1 MTPAELQAYLHERIP
16 LSHAMA
22 VSVIAVEDD
31 EVVLEAPLAPNI
43 NHRDTVFGGS
53 AASLATLAAWCLLHA
68 RLDGRAR
75 LVIQH
80 QTMAFHQPIT
90 GTFRAR
96 AELDEPQAW
105 ERFERALARK
115 GRARMTV
122 SAVLEYDEEIVGR
135 FSGDFVA
142 LPEEASES
150 QTPESQTKE
159 PQAEEI
165 QAEETQAEETQAE
178 ETQVEETQVEET
190 QAEETQAEETQAE
203 ETQAEE
209 AQAEEAQ
216 AEEAQAEEAQAEE
229 AQAEETRAEE
239 TRAEETRAEET
250 QAEETQAEETQAEET
265 QAEETQAKETMADE
279 TPAQERQA
287 PESRTSESGTPAGG
301 GDEPESAQKSSTQK
315 SGFAFRIGGEPGR
328 QQPTH
333 AMPDF
338 VRRAI
343 DARKLMPAFEARPA
357 EQREEYL
364 AWITGAEK
372 SATQGRRLN
381 QMLDELERGDR
392 FMSATWRPEKS
403 RRR

>member
-165 QAEETQAEETQAE
+165 QAEETQAEETQA
-178 ETQVEETQVEET
+178 
-190 QAEETQAEETQAE
+190 
-203 ETQAEE
+203 
-209 AQAEEAQ
+209 
-216 AEEAQAEEAQAEE
+216 
-229 AQAEETRAEE
+229 
-239 TRAEETRAEET
+239 
-250 QAEETQAEETQAEET
+250 
-265 QAEETQAKETMADE
+265 KETMADE